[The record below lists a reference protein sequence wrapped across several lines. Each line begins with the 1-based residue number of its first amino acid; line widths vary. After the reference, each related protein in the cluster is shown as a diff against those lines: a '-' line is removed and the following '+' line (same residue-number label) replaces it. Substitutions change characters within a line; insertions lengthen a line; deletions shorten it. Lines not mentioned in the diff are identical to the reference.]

1 MLTRL
6 VFGVENVATATA
18 ELSAVS
24 VVQVKVF
31 VVVCASGG
39 VESFEAGDSVRGY

>member
-6 VFGVENVATATA
+6 VFGVEIVATATA

-24 VVQVKVF
+24 AVHVKAF
-31 VVVCASGG
+31 VVVCVSGG
-39 VESFEAGDSVRGY
+39 AESFEVGESVRGY